1 MNLETTLD
9 IKFKKVENSKLPG
22 TDFSN
27 IQFGKVYSDHMFVA
41 DFVDGQWS
49 ACSIEPYEN
58 LKIPPANFTL
68 HYGQSVFEG
77 LKAYKGDNGKIH
89 IFRPYDNLKRMNIS
103 ASRLCMP
110 KIPEEVFID
119 GIKALIEVDK
129 GWVPEEEGTALYIRP
144 IMFGN
149 DEYIGIKPSDNY
161 KFIIFT
167 SPVGPYYS
175 EALKVKIE
183 LNYVRAAAGGTG
195 YAKVAG
201 NYAASLLP
209 AQEAMNEGYQQLI
222 WTDGKDHEL
231 IEESGTMNLMFIIN
245 DAIVTPQT
253 GDTILRGITRDS
265 ILTIARDW
273 GVKVEERDVTVAEV
287 IDGIRSGYL
296 TEAFGTGTA
305 ATITHIKAIGY
316 KGVDYDLPAVPSDSI
331 SNKILNHLLKLHR
344 ARTEDK
350 YNWLLDI

>member
-1 MNLETTLD
+1 MSN
-9 IKFKKVENSKLPG
+9 I
-22 TDFSN
+22 DFSD
-27 IQFGKVYSDHMFVA
+27 IPFGKVYSDHMFMA
-41 DFVDGQWS
+41 DFKDGQWS
-49 ACSIEPYEN
+49 SFSIVPYEN
-58 LKIPPANFTL
+58 LEIAPGNFTL

-77 LKAYKGDNGKIH
+77 LKGYKGDHGKIH
-89 IFRPYDNLKRMNIS
+89 VFRPYDNLERMNMS
-103 ASRLCMP
+103 ARRLCMP
-110 KIPEEVFID
+110 EIPEEVFIE
-119 GIKALIEVDK
+119 GLKALLLVDMD
-129 GWVPEEEGTALYIRP
+129 WAPEQEGTALYIRP
-144 IMFGN
+144 FMFGN
-149 DEYIGIKPSDNY
+149 DEYIGIKPSDTY

-167 SPVGPYYS
+167 CPVGPYYT

-209 AQEAMNEGYQQLI
+209 AQEAMKEGYQQLI
-222 WTDGKDHEL
+222 WTDSVDHER

-245 DAIVTPQT
+245 DTIVTPRT
-253 GDTILRGITRDS
+253 GDTILGGITRDS

-273 GVKVEERDVTVAEV
+273 GVKVEERDVTVTEV
-287 IDGIRSGYL
+287 LEGIQNGQV

-316 KGVDYDLPAVPSDSI
+316 KGVDYDLPSVPADSI
-331 SNKILNHLLKLHR
+331 SNKILSYLHKLHR

-350 YNWLLDI
+350 FDWLLHI

>member
-1 MNLETTLD
+1 MNLVTTLD
-9 IKFKKVENSKLPG
+9 IKFKKVEKSKLPN

-58 LKIPPANFTL
+58 LQIAPANFTL

-77 LKAYKGDNGKIH
+77 LKAYKGDNGNIH
-89 IFRPYDNLKRMNIS
+89 VFRPYDNLKRMNIS

-110 KIPEEVFID
+110 KIPEEIFID

-144 IMFGN
+144 LMFGN

-167 SPVGPYYS
+167 CPVGPYYS

-222 WTDGKDHEL
+222 WTDCKDHER

-245 DAIVTPQT
+245 DTIVTPLT
-253 GDTILRGITRDS
+253 GETILRGITRDS

-273 GVKVEERDVTVAEV
+273 GVKVEEREVTVTEV
-287 IDGIRSGYL
+287 IEGIRNGYL

-316 KGVDYDLPAVPSDSI
+316 KGVDYNLPPVPSDSI
-331 SNKILNHLLKLHR
+331 SNKILGHLLKLHR

>member
-9 IKFKKVENSKLPG
+9 IKVKKVENSKLPS

-89 IFRPYDNLKRMNIS
+89 VFRPYDNLKRMNIS

-110 KIPEEVFID
+110 KIPEEIFID

-144 IMFGN
+144 LMFGN
-149 DEYIGIKPSDNY
+149 DEYIGVTN
-161 KFIIFT
+161 IIDLAHFM
-167 SPVGPYYS
+167 
-175 EALKVKIE
+175 
-183 LNYVRAAAGGTG
+183 GG
-195 YAKVAG
+195 
-201 NYAASLLP
+201 
-209 AQEAMNEGYQQLI
+209 
-222 WTDGKDHEL
+222 
-231 IEESGTMNLMFIIN
+231 IN
-245 DAIVTPQT
+245 V
-253 GDTILRGITRDS
+253 
-265 ILTIARDW
+265 
-273 GVKVEERDVTVAEV
+273 
-287 IDGIRSGYL
+287 
-296 TEAFGTGTA
+296 
-305 ATITHIKAIGY
+305 
-316 KGVDYDLPAVPSDSI
+316 
-331 SNKILNHLLKLHR
+331 
-344 ARTEDK
+344 
-350 YNWLLDI
+350 

>member
-9 IKFKKVENSKLPG
+9 IKVKKVENSKLPS

-89 IFRPYDNLKRMNIS
+89 VFRPYDNLKRMNIS

-110 KIPEEVFID
+110 KIPEEIFID

-222 WTDGKDHEL
+222 WTDGKNHEL

-316 KGVDYDLPAVPSDSI
+316 KGVDYDLPPVPSDSI